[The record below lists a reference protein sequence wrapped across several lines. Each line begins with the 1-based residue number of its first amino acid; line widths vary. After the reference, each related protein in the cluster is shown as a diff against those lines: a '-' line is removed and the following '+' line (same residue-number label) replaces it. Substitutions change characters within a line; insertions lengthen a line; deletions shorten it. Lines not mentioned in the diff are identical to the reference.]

1 MEPDDNATEDS
12 HQQQLL
18 AAFARWSRTYEL
30 ILHSASEGIFSLD
43 TDGRIT
49 FANPAAS
56 RLLGWPVED
65 MLTRPAAA
73 LLYGDSPNPL
83 AGETEFQH
91 RRQVFL
97 QRDGSSIV
105 VECNQALILEDGQ
118 TVGAVLMFNDIS
130 ERERAE
136 QTLQETLSS
145 LEQTNRRLTQTH
157 DQLLHAEKLAA
168 IGQLAAGVA
177 HEINTPLGYV
187 QSNLGAMAR
196 HLEDLLTLV
205 DGYESASAAG
215 RQPLARERIDLEF
228 LRQDAPQVLAE
239 TRQGISRV
247 STVVR
252 HLLEFSSTCTSGEW
266 RQSDLEAIC
275 RTAAERACQKRH
287 NFRLEQRYDA
297 MPPLHCLPER
307 LQQALENLIDNAL
320 LAIPAEGM
328 VRLHGSCIDGR
339 QVSLTV
345 EDNGCGIAPKHL
357 ESIFNPF
364 FTTRPVGSGEGMGLS
379 VADTVARLHGGNIKV
394 ESRPGLGSRFTLN
407 LPLEQ
412 SLQQGKSGPP

>member
-1 MEPDDNATEDS
+1 MEPDHNPAEDS
-12 HQQQLL
+12 QQQQVL

-43 TDGRIT
+43 TNGCIT

-65 MLTRPAAA
+65 MLTRPVAAV
-73 LLYGDSPNPL
+73 LYGDKPNPL
-83 AGETEFQH
+83 AGEAEFQH

-105 VECNQALILEDGQ
+105 VECNQALILEEDQ

-136 QTLQETLSS
+136 RALQDTLTS

-177 HEINTPLGYV
+177 HEINTPLGYI

-205 DGYESASAAG
+205 DAYESAAAG
-215 RQPLARERIDLEF
+215 QQPPGRERIDLDF

-252 HLLEFSSTCTSGEW
+252 HLLEFSSTCASGEW
-266 RQSDLEAIC
+266 RQADLEAIC

-297 MPPLHCLPER
+297 LPPLHCLPER

-328 VRLHGSCIDGR
+328 VRLHGSCPDGR
-339 QVSLTV
+339 QICLTV
-345 EDNGCGIAPKHL
+345 EDNGCGIAPQHL

-379 VADTVARLHGGNIKV
+379 VADTVARLHGGNIEV
-394 ESRPGLGSRFTLN
+394 ESSPGLGSRFTLHLPLQNN
-407 LPLEQ
+407 LPQAKAAE
-412 SLQQGKSGPP
+412 

>member
-1 MEPDDNATEDS
+1 M
-12 HQQQLL
+12 
-18 AAFARWSRTYEL
+18 
-30 ILHSASEGIFSLD
+30 
-43 TDGRIT
+43 
-49 FANPAAS
+49 
-56 RLLGWPVED
+56 
-65 MLTRPAAA
+65 
-73 LLYGDSPNPL
+73 
-83 AGETEFQH
+83 
-91 RRQVFL
+91 FL
-97 QRDGSSIV
+97 QRNGSPIV
-105 VECNQALILEDGQ
+105 VECNQALIVEEDQ

-136 QTLQETLSS
+136 RALQDTLSS

-177 HEINTPLGYV
+177 HEINTPLGYI

-205 DGYESASAAG
+205 DAYESAAG
-215 RQPLARERIDLEF
+215 QQPPGRERIDLDF

-252 HLLEFSSTCTSGEW
+252 HLLEFSSTCASGEW
-266 RQSDLEAIC
+266 RQADLEAIC

-297 MPPLHCLPER
+297 LPPLHCLPER

-328 VRLHGSCIDGR
+328 VRLHGSCPDGR
-339 QVSLTV
+339 QICLTV
-345 EDNGCGIAPKHL
+345 EDNGCGIAPQHL

-379 VADTVARLHGGNIKV
+379 VADTVARLHGGNIEV
-394 ESRPGLGSRFTLN
+394 ESSPGLGSRFTLC
-407 LPLEQ
+407 LPLQNNIPQAKAAE
-412 SLQQGKSGPP
+412 